1 MSATITRTIITARAY
16 AWKMEGFNDQGLPNM
31 VKVGNVEFKSTNP
44 TKAEAFKVL
53 KGAKVAVSKEF
64 VDFEKVN
71 EEIYAMTLEEFCTH
85 AHVVERSRNGRIKG
99 ASVDADEADA
109 E

>member
-1 MSATITRTIITARAY
+1 MAATITRTIITANAY
-16 AWKMEGFNDQGLPNM
+16 AWKMEGFNDHGLPNM

-64 VDFEKVN
+64 VDFEKVS
-71 EEIYAMTLEEFCTH
+71 ESIYAMTLDEFVEH
-85 AHVVERSRNGRIKG
+85 AHVVERSRNGRVKD
-99 ASVDADEADA
+99 VDEADG

>member
-1 MSATITRTIITARAY
+1 MAATITRTVVIARAY

-31 VKVGNVEFKSTNP
+31 VKVGNVDFKSTNP

-53 KGAKVAVSKEF
+53 KGSGVAVSKEF
-64 VDFEKVN
+64 VDFEKVG
-71 EEIYAMTLEEFCTH
+71 ESVYAMTLDDFVEH
-85 AHVVERSRNGRIKG
+85 AHIVERARNGRLKDV
-99 ASVDADEADA
+99 ADADEADG

>member
-1 MSATITRTIITARAY
+1 MAATITRTIITAKAY
-16 AWKMEGFNDQGLPNM
+16 AWKMEGFTDEGLPNM

-53 KGAKVAVSKEF
+53 KGAKVAVSKDF
-64 VDFEKVN
+64 VDFEKVS
-71 EEIYAMTLEEFCTH
+71 ESVYAMTLDEFVEH
-85 AHVVERSRNGRIKG
+85 AHVVERSRNGRVK
-99 ASVDADEADA
+99 DATDETDG